1 MSADIETDSQ
11 LIAFA
16 DMARHVPTLLTI
28 ETTSSRNA
36 LLAARGKAITSSE
49 IKISNKPIKYETN

>member
-28 ETTSSRNA
+28 ETTSSRIA
-36 LLAARGKAITSSE
+36 FLAVWRKVITTSE
-49 IKISNKPIKYETN
+49 VKISNKPIKYETN